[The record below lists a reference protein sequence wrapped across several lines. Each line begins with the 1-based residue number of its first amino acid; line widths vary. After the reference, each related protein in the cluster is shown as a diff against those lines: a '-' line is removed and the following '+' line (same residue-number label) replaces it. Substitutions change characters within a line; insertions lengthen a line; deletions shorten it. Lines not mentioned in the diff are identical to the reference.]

1 MRIVLVHLEI
11 SAFILIR
18 HSRICLFVLQQ
29 EYSVSFLVKLKC
41 GCSKYDLKITYLILP
56 IIVSLKA
63 IVFNELT
70 AQFAL
75 FVLIQLN

>member
-29 EYSVSFLVKLKC
+29 EHSVSFSVKLKC
-41 GCSKYDLKITYLILP
+41 GCSKYDLKFILNTGVRDENSAYYCFLESDC
-56 IIVSLKA
+56 I
-63 IVFNELT
+63 
-70 AQFAL
+70 
-75 FVLIQLN
+75 

>member
-1 MRIVLVHLEI
+1 M
-11 SAFILIR
+11 
-18 HSRICLFVLQQ
+18 
-29 EYSVSFLVKLKC
+29 K
-41 GCSKYDLKITYLILP
+41 ILP
-56 IIVSLKA
+56 IVVSLKA

>member
-41 GCSKYDLKITYLILP
+41 GCSKYDLNFILNTGVRDENSAYYCFFESDC
-56 IIVSLKA
+56 I
-63 IVFNELT
+63 
-70 AQFAL
+70 
-75 FVLIQLN
+75 